1 MDCTGLCMACD
12 FNGDC
17 SDADVPHDYDLA
29 PEEFKRHPGVDC
41 GEVSGSGPY
50 VRGFLERRRED
61 KVVRRWVVA
70 AAGAIS
76 VYETPAMERATITL
90 PFSEIDQIQAVRE
103 AFCVISGAKEHVF
116 YATDSRACRTWTGT
130 LNELL
135 ERGRAQRARP
145 APARPVDQSKDADA
159 VEALSAAVA
168 ASLATASPAYA
179 AATYG
184 EPPSSDVRVLMD
196 DVPLTDAASRPERP
210 ERPPG
215 SALVRPASLRAEDYP
230 RHPPPPPPRP
240 RPTHF

>member
-50 VRGFLERRRED
+50 VRGFLERRRDD

-70 AAGAIS
+70 AAGAIT

-90 PFSEIDQIQAVRE
+90 PFAEIDQVQAVRE

-135 ERGRAQRARP
+135 ERGRSTSPRTPTRSRRSARP
-145 APARPVDQSKDADA
+145 SPRRWRRPRPRTRPPP
-159 VEALSAAVA
+159 
-168 ASLATASPAYA
+168 TASP
-179 AATYG
+179 
-184 EPPSSDVRVLMD
+184 
-196 DVPLTDAASRPERP
+196 
-210 ERPPG
+210 
-215 SALVRPASLRAEDYP
+215 LRATCECSWTTC
-230 RHPPPPPPRP
+230 R
-240 RPTHF
+240 